1 MENGFENFDD
11 VPLAVLEA
19 LTPLSEEQISEFIN
33 RARKQITE
41 GIPADNRW
49 AATVMAAAGSGLLDR
64 LRISQEFIDRA
75 ISLWDEMAAGNQ
87 RLKNMEELN
96 CGEDVL
102 DPLWEEHNA
111 WVRESSKALL
121 RDAEK
126 EFSKRGLVGE

>member
-11 VPLAVLEA
+11 VPTAVLEC
-19 LTPLSEEQISEFIN
+19 LSSGSAEQISEFIN

-64 LRISQEFIDRA
+64 LGISQEFIDRA

-96 CGEDVL
+96 CGEEVL
-102 DPLWEEHNA
+102 DPLWEEHDA
-111 WVRESSKALL
+111 WKRESSRVLL
-121 RDAEK
+121 RDLEK
-126 EFSKRGLVGE
+126 EFAKRLVGA